1 MIKSDKSQQ
10 KILPVIIRLA
20 VLIVAVVIAGLGAG
34 NLVITKSAMHDVQ
47 AQQAHNKKKLVKTLN
62 SQNPILNKLN
72 NATTAVFSA
81 MTTYHSQADYDSRK
95 SHVKGYLTED
105 AYKSNDG
112 FQLDPNKRVE
122 HLQLNMSYVD
132 SQFFPTTPMDQPS
145 VSGQVFV
152 QYSSWH
158 TDKQPQDGYVVYDA
172 TYDTD
177 QNKFS
182 EIKYVGQYNISQNSA
197 NN

>member
-1 MIKSDKSQQ
+1 MVKSKDR
-10 KILPVIIRLA
+10 ILLA
-20 VLIVAVVIAGLGAG
+20 VIRMVVLIIALGVAGLGAA
-34 NLVITKSAMHDVQ
+34 NLIITKSAVNDVRTQQ
-47 AQQAHNKKKLVKTLN
+47 AQNKKKLVNALN
-62 SQNPILNKLN
+62 SQNPMLNKLN
-72 NATTAVFSA
+72 GATTTVFSA
-81 MTTYHSQADYDSRK
+81 MTTYHSQADYNARK
-95 SHVKGYLTED
+95 SHVKAYLTDD

-112 FQLDPNKRVE
+112 FQLDPDKRVE

-132 SQFFPTTPMDQPS
+132 SQFFPTTLMDQPS
-145 VSGQVFV
+145 INGQVFV

-158 TDKQPQDGYVVYDA
+158 TDKQPQDGYVVYNA

-182 EIKYVGQYNISQNSA
+182 EIKYVGQYNITQTSA

>member
-1 MIKSDKSQQ
+1 MVKSKDR
-10 KILPVIIRLA
+10 ILLA
-20 VLIVAVVIAGLGAG
+20 VIRMVVLIIALGVAGLGAA
-34 NLVITKSAMHDVQ
+34 NLIITKSAVNDVRTQQ
-47 AQQAHNKKKLVKTLN
+47 AQNKKKLVKALN
-62 SQNPILNKLN
+62 SQNPMLNKLN
-72 NATTAVFSA
+72 GATTTVFSA
-81 MTTYHSQADYDSRK
+81 MTTYHSQADYNARK
-95 SHVKGYLTED
+95 SHVKAYLTDD

-112 FQLDPNKRVE
+112 FQLDPDKRVE

-132 SQFFPTTPMDQPS
+132 SHFFPTTPMDQPS
-145 VSGQVFV
+145 INGQVFV

-158 TDKQPQDGYVVYDA
+158 TDKQPQDGYVVYNA

-182 EIKYVGQYNISQNSA
+182 EIKYVGKYNITQTSA

>member
-1 MIKSDKSQQ
+1 MVKFNKSKDR
-10 KILPVIIRLA
+10 ILPAIIRMV
-20 VLIVAVVIAGLGAG
+20 VLIIAIGVAGLGAA
-34 NLVITKSAMHDVQ
+34 NLIITKSAVNDVRTQQ
-47 AQQAHNKKKLVKTLN
+47 AQNKKKLVKALN
-62 SQNPILNKLN
+62 SQNPMLNKLN
-72 NATTAVFSA
+72 SATTTVFSS
-81 MTTYHSQADYDSRK
+81 MTTYHSQADYNARK
-95 SHVKGYLTED
+95 SHVKAYLTDE

-112 FQLDPNKRVE
+112 FQLDPEKRVE

-132 SQFFPTTPMDQPS
+132 SQFFPTTPMVQPS
-145 VSGQVFV
+145 VNGQVFV

-158 TDKQPQDGYVVYDA
+158 TDKQPQDGYVVYNA

-182 EIKYVGQYNISQNSA
+182 EIKYVGQYNITQTSA

>member
-1 MIKSDKSQQ
+1 MVKSKDR
-10 KILPVIIRLA
+10 ILLA
-20 VLIVAVVIAGLGAG
+20 VIRMVVLIIALGVAGLGAA
-34 NLVITKSAMHDVQ
+34 NLIITKSAVNDVRTQQ
-47 AQQAHNKKKLVKTLN
+47 AQNKKKLVKALN
-62 SQNPILNKLN
+62 SQNPMLNKLN
-72 NATTAVFSA
+72 GATTTVFSA
-81 MTTYHSQADYDSRK
+81 MTTYHSQADYNARK
-95 SHVKGYLTED
+95 SHVKAYLTDD

-112 FQLDPNKRVE
+112 FQLDPDKRVE

-145 VSGQVFV
+145 INGQVFV

-182 EIKYVGQYNISQNSA
+182 EIKYVGQYNITQTSA

>member
-1 MIKSDKSQQ
+1 MVKSNKS
-10 KILPVIIRLA
+10 KNHILPAIIRMV
-20 VLIVAVVIAGLGAG
+20 VLIIAIGVASLGAAD
-34 NLVITKSAMHDVQ
+34 LKITKSAVNDVRSQQ
-47 AQQAHNKKKLVKTLN
+47 AQNKKKLVKALN
-62 SQNPILNKLN
+62 SQNPMLNKLN
-72 NATTAVFSA
+72 SATTAVFSA
-81 MTTYHSQADYDSRK
+81 MTTYHSQADYNARK
-95 SHVKGYLTED
+95 SHVKAYLTDD

-112 FQLDPNKRVE
+112 FQLDPDKRVE

-152 QYSSWH
+152 RYSSWH

-182 EIKYVGQYNISQNSA
+182 EIKYIGQYNITQTSA

>member
-1 MIKSDKSQQ
+1 MVKSNKS
-10 KILPVIIRLA
+10 KNHILPAIIRMV
-20 VLIVAVVIAGLGAG
+20 VLIIAIGVAGLGAA
-34 NLVITKSAMHDVQ
+34 NLVITKSAVNDVH
-47 AQQAHNKKKLVKTLN
+47 AQQAQNKKKLVKALN
-62 SQNPILNKLN
+62 SQNPMLNKLN
-72 NATTAVFSA
+72 SATTTVFSA
-81 MTTYHSQADYDSRK
+81 MTTYHSQADYNARK
-95 SHVKGYLTED
+95 SHVKAYLTDD

-112 FQLDPNKRVE
+112 FQLDPDKRVE

>member
-1 MIKSDKSQQ
+1 MVKSKDR
-10 KILPVIIRLA
+10 ILLA
-20 VLIVAVVIAGLGAG
+20 VIRMVVLIIALGVAGLGAA
-34 NLVITKSAMHDVQ
+34 NLIITKSAVNDVRTQQ
-47 AQQAHNKKKLVKTLN
+47 AQNKKKLVKALN
-62 SQNPILNKLN
+62 SQNPMLNKLN
-72 NATTAVFSA
+72 GATTTVFSA
-81 MTTYHSQADYDSRK
+81 MTTYHSQADYNARK
-95 SHVKGYLTED
+95 SHVKAYLTDD

-112 FQLDPNKRVE
+112 FQLDPDKRVE
-122 HLQLNMSYVD
+122 HLQLNMSYVG

-145 VSGQVFV
+145 INGQVFV

-158 TDKQPQDGYVVYDA
+158 TDKQPQDGYVVYNA

-182 EIKYVGQYNISQNSA
+182 EIKYVGKYNITQTSA

>member
-1 MIKSDKSQQ
+1 MVKSKDR
-10 KILPVIIRLA
+10 ILLA
-20 VLIVAVVIAGLGAG
+20 VIRMVVLIIALGVAGLGAA
-34 NLVITKSAMHDVQ
+34 NLIITKSAVNDVRTQQ
-47 AQQAHNKKKLVKTLN
+47 AQNKKKLVKALN
-62 SQNPILNKLN
+62 SQNPMLNKLN
-72 NATTAVFSA
+72 GATTTVFSA
-81 MTTYHSQADYDSRK
+81 MTTYHSQADYNARK
-95 SHVKGYLTED
+95 SHVKAYLTD
-105 AYKSNDG
+105 DGYKSNDG
-112 FQLDPNKRVE
+112 FQLDPDKRVE

-145 VSGQVFV
+145 INGQVFV

-158 TDKQPQDGYVVYDA
+158 TDKQPQDGYVVYNA

-182 EIKYVGQYNISQNSA
+182 EIKYVGKYNITQTSA

>member
-1 MIKSDKSQQ
+1 MVKSKDR
-10 KILPVIIRLA
+10 ILLA
-20 VLIVAVVIAGLGAG
+20 VIRMVVLIIALGVAGLGAA
-34 NLVITKSAMHDVQ
+34 NLIITKSAVNDVRTQQ
-47 AQQAHNKKKLVKTLN
+47 AQNKKKLVKALN
-62 SQNPILNKLN
+62 SQNPMLNKLN
-72 NATTAVFSA
+72 GATTTVFSA
-81 MTTYHSQADYDSRK
+81 MTTYHSQADYNARK
-95 SHVKGYLTED
+95 SHVKAYLTDD

-112 FQLDPNKRVE
+112 FQLDPDKRVE

-132 SQFFPTTPMDQPS
+132 SQFFPTTPMDQAS
-145 VSGQVFV
+145 INGQVFV

-158 TDKQPQDGYVVYDA
+158 TDKQPQDGYVVYNA

-182 EIKYVGQYNISQNSA
+182 EIKYVGQYNITQTSA

>member
-1 MIKSDKSQQ
+1 MVKSKDR
-10 KILPVIIRLA
+10 ILLA
-20 VLIVAVVIAGLGAG
+20 VIRMVVLIIALGVAGLGAA
-34 NLVITKSAMHDVQ
+34 NLIITKSAVNDVRTQQ
-47 AQQAHNKKKLVKTLN
+47 AQNKKKLVKALN
-62 SQNPILNKLN
+62 SQNPMLNKLN
-72 NATTAVFSA
+72 GATTTVFSA
-81 MTTYHSQADYDSRK
+81 MTTYHSQADYNARK
-95 SHVKGYLTED
+95 SHVKAYLTDD

-112 FQLDPNKRVE
+112 FQLDPDKRVE

-145 VSGQVFV
+145 INGQVFV

-172 TYDTD
+172 TYDTE

-182 EIKYVGQYNISQNSA
+182 AIKYIGQYNITQTSA

>member
-1 MIKSDKSQQ
+1 MAKSKDR
-10 KILPVIIRLA
+10 ILLA
-20 VLIVAVVIAGLGAG
+20 VIRMVVLIIALGVAGLGAA
-34 NLVITKSAMHDVQ
+34 NLIITKSAVNDVRTQQ
-47 AQQAHNKKKLVKTLN
+47 AQNKKKLVKALN
-62 SQNPILNKLN
+62 SQNPMLNKLN
-72 NATTAVFSA
+72 GATTTVFSA
-81 MTTYHSQADYDSRK
+81 MTTYHSQADYNARK
-95 SHVKGYLTED
+95 SHVKAYLTDD

-112 FQLDPNKRVE
+112 FQLDPDKRVE

-145 VSGQVFV
+145 INGQVFV

-158 TDKQPQDGYVVYDA
+158 TDKQPQDGYVVYNA

-182 EIKYVGQYNISQNSA
+182 EIKYVGKYNITQTSA

>member
-1 MIKSDKSQQ
+1 MVKSKDR
-10 KILPVIIRLA
+10 ILLA
-20 VLIVAVVIAGLGAG
+20 VIRMVVLIIALGVAGLGAA
-34 NLVITKSAMHDVQ
+34 NLIITKSAVNNVRTQQ
-47 AQQAHNKKKLVKTLN
+47 AQNKKKLVKALN
-62 SQNPILNKLN
+62 SQNPMLNKLN
-72 NATTAVFSA
+72 GATTTVFSA
-81 MTTYHSQADYDSRK
+81 MTTYHSQADYNARK
-95 SHVKGYLTED
+95 SHVKAYLTDD

-112 FQLDPNKRVE
+112 FQLDPDKRVE

-145 VSGQVFV
+145 INGQVFV

-158 TDKQPQDGYVVYDA
+158 TDKQPQDGYVVYNA

-182 EIKYVGQYNISQNSA
+182 EIKYVGQYNITQTSA

>member
-1 MIKSDKSQQ
+1 MVKSKDR
-10 KILPVIIRLA
+10 ILLA
-20 VLIVAVVIAGLGAG
+20 VIRMVVLIIALGVAGLGAA
-34 NLVITKSAMHDVQ
+34 NLIITKSAVNDVRTQQ
-47 AQQAHNKKKLVKTLN
+47 AQNKKKLVKALN
-62 SQNPILNKLN
+62 SQNPMLNKLN
-72 NATTAVFSA
+72 GATTTVFSA
-81 MTTYHSQADYDSRK
+81 MTTYHSQADYNARK
-95 SHVKGYLTED
+95 SHVKAYLTDD

-112 FQLDPNKRVE
+112 FQLDPDKRVE

-145 VSGQVFV
+145 INGQVFV

-158 TDKQPQDGYVVYDA
+158 TDKQPQDGYVVYNA

-182 EIKYVGQYNISQNSA
+182 EIKYVGQYNITQTSA

>member
-1 MIKSDKSQQ
+1 MVKSKDR
-10 KILPVIIRLA
+10 ILLA
-20 VLIVAVVIAGLGAG
+20 VIRMVVLIIALGVAGLGAA
-34 NLVITKSAMHDVQ
+34 NLIITKSSVNDVRTQQ
-47 AQQAHNKKKLVKTLN
+47 AQNKKKLVKALN
-62 SQNPILNKLN
+62 SQNPMLNKLN
-72 NATTAVFSA
+72 GATTTVFSA
-81 MTTYHSQADYDSRK
+81 TTTYHSQADYNARK
-95 SHVKGYLTED
+95 SHVKAYLTDD

-112 FQLDPNKRVE
+112 FQLDPDKRVE

-145 VSGQVFV
+145 INGQVFV

-158 TDKQPQDGYVVYDA
+158 TDKQPQDGYVVYNA

-182 EIKYVGQYNISQNSA
+182 EIKYVGKYNITQTSA

>member
-1 MIKSDKSQQ
+1 MVKSKDR
-10 KILPVIIRLA
+10 ILPAVIRMV
-20 VLIVAVVIAGLGAG
+20 VLIIALGVAGLGAA
-34 NLVITKSAMHDVQ
+34 NLIITKSAVNDVRTQQ
-47 AQQAHNKKKLVKTLN
+47 AQNKKKLVKALN
-62 SQNPILNKLN
+62 SQNPMLNKLN
-72 NATTAVFSA
+72 GATTTVFSA
-81 MTTYHSQADYDSRK
+81 MTTYHSQADYNARK
-95 SHVKGYLTED
+95 SHVKAYLTDD

-112 FQLDPNKRVE
+112 FQLDPDKRVE

-145 VSGQVFV
+145 INGQVFV

-158 TDKQPQDGYVVYDA
+158 TDKQPQDGYVVYNA

-182 EIKYVGQYNISQNSA
+182 EIKYVGKYNITQTSA

>member
-1 MIKSDKSQQ
+1 MVKSKDR
-10 KILPVIIRLA
+10 ILLA
-20 VLIVAVVIAGLGAG
+20 VIRMVVLIIALGVAGLGAA
-34 NLVITKSAMHDVQ
+34 NLIITKSAVNDVRTQQ
-47 AQQAHNKKKLVKTLN
+47 AQNKKNLVKALN
-62 SQNPILNKLN
+62 SQNPMLNKLN
-72 NATTAVFSA
+72 GATTTVFSA
-81 MTTYHSQADYDSRK
+81 MTTYHSQADYNARK
-95 SHVKGYLTED
+95 SHVKAYLTDD

-112 FQLDPNKRVE
+112 FQLDPDKRVE

-145 VSGQVFV
+145 INGQVFV

-158 TDKQPQDGYVVYDA
+158 TDKQPQDGYVVYNA

-182 EIKYVGQYNISQNSA
+182 EIKYVGKYNITQTSA
-197 NN
+197 ND

>member
-1 MIKSDKSQQ
+1 MVKSNKYKDH
-10 KILPVIIRLA
+10 ILPAVIRMV
-20 VLIVAVVIAGLGAG
+20 VLVIALGVAGLGAA
-34 NLVITKSAMHDVQ
+34 NLIITKSAVNDVRTQQ
-47 AQQAHNKKKLVKTLN
+47 AQNKKKLVKALN
-62 SQNPILNKLN
+62 SQNPMLNKLN
-72 NATTAVFSA
+72 SATTAVFSA

-95 SHVKGYLTED
+95 SHVKGYLTEG

-112 FQLDPNKRVE
+112 FQLDPDKRVE
-122 HLQLNMSYVD
+122 HLQLNMNYVD
-132 SQFFPTTPMDQPS
+132 SQFFPTAPMDQPS

>member
-1 MIKSDKSQQ
+1 MVKSNDR
-10 KILPVIIRLA
+10 ILLA
-20 VLIVAVVIAGLGAG
+20 VIRMVVLIIALGVAGLGAA
-34 NLVITKSAMHDVQ
+34 NLIITKSAVNDVRTQQ
-47 AQQAHNKKKLVKTLN
+47 AQNKKKLVKALN
-62 SQNPILNKLN
+62 SQNPMLNKLN
-72 NATTAVFSA
+72 GATTTVFSA
-81 MTTYHSQADYDSRK
+81 MTTYHSQADYNARK
-95 SHVKGYLTED
+95 SHVKAYLTDD

-112 FQLDPNKRVE
+112 FQLDPDKRVE

-145 VSGQVFV
+145 INGQVFV

-158 TDKQPQDGYVVYDA
+158 TDKQPQDGYVVYNA

-182 EIKYVGQYNISQNSA
+182 EIKYVGKYNITQTSA

>member
-1 MIKSDKSQQ
+1 MVKSKDR
-10 KILPVIIRLA
+10 ILLA
-20 VLIVAVVIAGLGAG
+20 VIRMVVLIIALGVAGLGAA
-34 NLVITKSAMHDVQ
+34 NLIITKSAVNDVRTQQ
-47 AQQAHNKKKLVKTLN
+47 AQNKKKLVNALN
-62 SQNPILNKLN
+62 SQNSMLNKLN
-72 NATTAVFSA
+72 GATTTVFSA
-81 MTTYHSQADYDSRK
+81 MTTYHSQADYNARK
-95 SHVKGYLTED
+95 SHVKAYLTDD

-112 FQLDPNKRVE
+112 FQLDPDKRVE

-132 SQFFPTTPMDQPS
+132 SQFFPTTLMDQPS
-145 VSGQVFV
+145 INGQVFV

-158 TDKQPQDGYVVYDA
+158 TDKQPQDGYVVYNA

-182 EIKYVGQYNISQNSA
+182 EIKYVGQYNITQTSA

>member
-1 MIKSDKSQQ
+1 MVKSKDR
-10 KILPVIIRLA
+10 ILLA
-20 VLIVAVVIAGLGAG
+20 VIRMVVLIIALGVAGLGAA
-34 NLVITKSAMHDVQ
+34 NLIITKSAVNDVRTQQ
-47 AQQAHNKKKLVKTLN
+47 AQNKKKLFKALN
-62 SQNPILNKLN
+62 SQNPMLNKLN
-72 NATTAVFSA
+72 GATTTVFSA
-81 MTTYHSQADYDSRK
+81 MTTYHSQADYNARK
-95 SHVKGYLTED
+95 SHVKAYLTDD

-112 FQLDPNKRVE
+112 FQLDPDKRVE

-145 VSGQVFV
+145 INGQVFV

-158 TDKQPQDGYVVYDA
+158 TDKQPQDGYVVYNA

-182 EIKYVGQYNISQNSA
+182 EIKYVGQYNITQTSA

>member
-1 MIKSDKSQQ
+1 MVKSKDR
-10 KILPVIIRLA
+10 ILLA
-20 VLIVAVVIAGLGAG
+20 VIRMVVLIIALGVAGLGAA
-34 NLVITKSAMHDVQ
+34 NLIITKSAVNDVRTQQ
-47 AQQAHNKKKLVKTLN
+47 AQNKKKLVKALN
-62 SQNPILNKLN
+62 SQNPMLNKLN
-72 NATTAVFSA
+72 GATTTVFSA
-81 MTTYHSQADYDSRK
+81 MTTYHSQADYNARK
-95 SHVKGYLTED
+95 SHVKAYLTDD

-112 FQLDPNKRVE
+112 FQLDPDKRVE

-145 VSGQVFV
+145 INGQVFV

-158 TDKQPQDGYVVYDA
+158 TDKQPQDGYVVYNA

-182 EIKYVGQYNISQNSA
+182 EIKYVGKYNITQTSA

>member
-1 MIKSDKSQQ
+1 MVKSKDR
-10 KILPVIIRLA
+10 ILLA
-20 VLIVAVVIAGLGAG
+20 VIRMVVLIIALGVAGLGAA
-34 NLVITKSAMHDVQ
+34 NLIITKSAVNDVRTQQ
-47 AQQAHNKKKLVKTLN
+47 AQNKKKLVKALN
-62 SQNPILNKLN
+62 SQNPMLNKLN
-72 NATTAVFSA
+72 GATTTVFSA
-81 MTTYHSQADYDSRK
+81 MTTYHSQADYNARK
-95 SHVKGYLTED
+95 SHVKAYLTDD

-112 FQLDPNKRVE
+112 FQLDPDKRVE

-132 SQFFPTTPMDQPS
+132 SQFFPATPMDQPS
-145 VSGQVFV
+145 INGQVFV

-158 TDKQPQDGYVVYDA
+158 TDKQPQDGYVVYNA

-182 EIKYVGQYNISQNSA
+182 EIKYVGQYNITQTSA

>member
-1 MIKSDKSQQ
+1 MVKSKDR
-10 KILPVIIRLA
+10 ILLA
-20 VLIVAVVIAGLGAG
+20 VIRMVVLIIALGVAGLGAA
-34 NLVITKSAMHDVQ
+34 NLIITKSAVNGVRTQQ
-47 AQQAHNKKKLVKTLN
+47 AQNKKKLVKALN
-62 SQNPILNKLN
+62 SQNPMLNKLN
-72 NATTAVFSA
+72 GATTTVFSA
-81 MTTYHSQADYDSRK
+81 MTTYHSQADYNARK
-95 SHVKGYLTED
+95 SHVKAYLTDD

-112 FQLDPNKRVE
+112 FQLDPDKRVE

-145 VSGQVFV
+145 INGQVFV

-158 TDKQPQDGYVVYDA
+158 TDKQPQDGYVVYNA

-182 EIKYVGQYNISQNSA
+182 EIKYVGQYNITQTSA

>member
-1 MIKSDKSQQ
+1 MVKSNKS
-10 KILPVIIRLA
+10 KNHILPAIIRMV
-20 VLIVAVVIAGLGAG
+20 VLIIAIGVAGLGAA
-34 NLVITKSAMHDVQ
+34 NLIITKSAVNDVRTQQ
-47 AQQAHNKKKLVKTLN
+47 AQNKKKLVKALN
-62 SQNPILNKLN
+62 SQNPMLNKLN
-72 NATTAVFSA
+72 SATTTVFSA
-81 MTTYHSQADYDSRK
+81 MTTYHFQADYNARK
-95 SHVKGYLTED
+95 SHVKAYLTDD

-112 FQLDPNKRVE
+112 FQLDPDKRVE

-145 VSGQVFV
+145 VNGQVFV

-158 TDKQPQDGYVVYDA
+158 TDKQPQDGYVVYNA
-172 TYDTD
+172 TYDTN

-182 EIKYVGQYNISQNSA
+182 EIKYVGQYNITQTSA

>member
-1 MIKSDKSQQ
+1 MVKSKDR
-10 KILPVIIRLA
+10 ILLA
-20 VLIVAVVIAGLGAG
+20 VIRMVVLIFALGVAGLGAA
-34 NLVITKSAMHDVQ
+34 NLIITKSAVNDVRT
-47 AQQAHNKKKLVKTLN
+47 QQVQNKKKLVKALN
-62 SQNPILNKLN
+62 SQNPMLNKLN
-72 NATTAVFSA
+72 SATTTVFSA
-81 MTTYHSQADYDSRK
+81 MTTYHSQADYNARK
-95 SHVKGYLTED
+95 SHVKAYLTDD

-112 FQLDPNKRVE
+112 FQLDPDKRVE

-145 VSGQVFV
+145 VNGQVFV

-158 TDKQPQDGYVVYDA
+158 TDKQPQDGYVVYNA

-182 EIKYVGQYNISQNSA
+182 EIKYVGQYNITQTSA

>member
-1 MIKSDKSQQ
+1 MVKSKDR
-10 KILPVIIRLA
+10 ILLA
-20 VLIVAVVIAGLGAG
+20 VIRMVVLIIALGVAGLGAA
-34 NLVITKSAMHDVQ
+34 NLIITKSAVNDVRTQQ
-47 AQQAHNKKKLVKTLN
+47 AQNKKKLVNALN
-62 SQNPILNKLN
+62 SQNPMLNKLN
-72 NATTAVFSA
+72 GATTTVFSA
-81 MTTYHSQADYDSRK
+81 MTTYHSQADYNARK
-95 SHVKGYLTED
+95 SHVKSYLTDD

-112 FQLDPNKRVE
+112 FQLDPDKRVE

-132 SQFFPTTPMDQPS
+132 SQFFPTTLMDQPS
-145 VSGQVFV
+145 INGQVFV

-158 TDKQPQDGYVVYDA
+158 TDKQPQDGYVVYNA

-182 EIKYVGQYNISQNSA
+182 EIKYVGQYNITQTSA

>member
-1 MIKSDKSQQ
+1 MVKSKDR
-10 KILPVIIRLA
+10 ILPAVIRMV
-20 VLIVAVVIAGLGAG
+20 VLIIALGVAGLGAA
-34 NLVITKSAMHDVQ
+34 NLIITKSAVNDVRTQQ
-47 AQQAHNKKKLVKTLN
+47 AQNKKKPVNALN
-62 SQNPILNKLN
+62 SQNPMLNKLN
-72 NATTAVFSA
+72 GATTTVFSA
-81 MTTYHSQADYDSRK
+81 MTYHSQADYNARK
-95 SHVKGYLTED
+95 SHVKAYLTDD

-112 FQLDPNKRVE
+112 FQLDPDKRVE

-132 SQFFPTTPMDQPS
+132 SQLFPTTPMDQPS

-152 QYSSWH
+152 RYSSWH

-172 TYDTD
+172 TYDTE

-182 EIKYVGQYNISQNSA
+182 EIKYIGQYNNTQTSA

>member
-1 MIKSDKSQQ
+1 MVKSKDR
-10 KILPVIIRLA
+10 ILLA
-20 VLIVAVVIAGLGAG
+20 VIRMVVLIIPLGVAGLGAA
-34 NLVITKSAMHDVQ
+34 NLIITKSAVNDVRTQQ
-47 AQQAHNKKKLVKTLN
+47 AQNKKKLVKALN
-62 SQNPILNKLN
+62 SQNPMLNKLN
-72 NATTAVFSA
+72 GATTTVFSA
-81 MTTYHSQADYDSRK
+81 MTTYHSQADYNARK
-95 SHVKGYLTED
+95 SHVKAYLTDD

-112 FQLDPNKRVE
+112 FQLDPDKRVE

-145 VSGQVFV
+145 INGQVFV

-158 TDKQPQDGYVVYDA
+158 TDKQPQDGYVVYNA

-182 EIKYVGQYNISQNSA
+182 EIKYVGKYNITQTSA